1 MWDSLHLEGQKSQD
15 LLHGTAWFAFGVA
28 LAACGWF
35 SATTTIEGLREFVP
49 PETALFAAIG
59 LEAGVVSSAYFFA
72 RLTRRRIYW
81 LGAYLLIAGII
92 VAFSYLGIHE
102 SLAAGVNR
110 EPAGLAAAPARPVLE
125 ELLTLRHPRP
135 AEAMELV
142 VAGAF
147 PLIPLLGLMGTR
159 PESETLSGKVASL
172 RRRMKD
178 IAEQVESTEG
188 LFTWTGRVTTAAFF
202 NRPKVDRRATDFQ
215 AQVRMLRE
223 SVEDA
228 LVSIDLPSFLHERL
242 NLRVLHM
249 CSDMETLAFATQ
261 TKFDHQRLTGLNDCL
276 DAVQSSELTQT
287 LKDEAKGLLLDHFNQ
302 YHTAERHLARAPSFH
317 EARLEKELSENA

>member
-1 MWDSLHLEGQKSQD
+1 MWDSFYLEGQKSQD
-15 LLHGTAWFAFGVA
+15 VLHGAAWFAFGVA

-35 SATTTIEGLREFVP
+35 SATTAVEGLRELVP
-49 PETALFAAIG
+49 PETALFAAVG
-59 LEAGVVSSAYFFA
+59 LHAGVVSSAYFFA
-72 RLTRRRIYW
+72 RVTRRRTYW
-81 LGAYLLIAGII
+81 LGAYLLMACIA
-92 VAFSYLGIHE
+92 VAFSYLGMHE
-102 SLAAGVNR
+102 SLMNGLNRVPTGLTAAQS
-110 EPAGLAAAPARPVLE
+110 RPVLE
-125 ELLTLRHPRP
+125 QLLTVLHPRP
-135 AEAMELV
+135 AEAMALV
-142 VAGAF
+142 VGGMF
-147 PLIPLLGLMGTR
+147 ILIPLLGFMGTR
-159 PESETLSGKVASL
+159 PEPETLSGKVASV

-178 IAEQVESTEG
+178 IAEQVESAEG
-188 LFTWTGRVTTAAFF
+188 LFTWARRVTTAAFF
-202 NRPKVDRRATDFQ
+202 NRPKVDQRASDFQ

-223 SVEDA
+223 SVQDA

-242 NLRVLHM
+242 SLRLLDM